1 MVLLQTSGHKRPAV
15 IDRVV
20 NFAKDRKAEFADM
33 NRVWHWGLVKSLAA
47 ISVGARQCRLQPAA

>member
-20 NFAKDRKAEFADM
+20 NVAKDRKAELADM
-33 NRVWHWGLVKSLAA
+33 NRV
-47 ISVGARQCRLQPAA
+47 